1 MYLNYKRKSTRGWSM
16 TATSLDLFGA
26 LLSLVQLFIDW
37 TFDRYKKFWEAVN
50 VPKLFLGVMSIVYDC
65 IFLFQHY
72 GLGYRNNNPEFR
84 EQKSEIIVLKDDIV
98 DLARRSTGKNIRN
111 PKSLKLEVN
120 DALITVDDTSKNQDT
135 SPSCNS
141 EKR

>member
-1 MYLNYKRKSTRGWSM
+1 M

-98 DLARRSTGKNIRN
+98 DLARRSTGKVRKNSRN
-111 PKSLKLEVN
+111 SKSLTLEVN
-120 DALITVDDTSKNQDT
+120 DALITVDDTSKHQDN
-135 SPSCNS
+135 SSSCNL
-141 EKR
+141 EKK